1 MTGAR
6 LSRKEKQQQTRAA
19 IIDAATTQFAKF
31 GVEGTSMEAIAR
43 HAGLTQ
49 GAIYSNFASK
59 ADLWWAIGEQMSRTL
74 DLTELLGDEQSL
86 GDELASVGRAV
97 WQLLRAASR
106 TELLLT
112 QEFDLFLMRRPRE
125 RAKYAREARGDR
137 LDLAA
142 LLDSAAAARGEP
154 LPMDAELLAKAI
166 EVVGYGL
173 LHTFMLDPRAVDE
186 ELCVAAFTALAGVP
200 NQAAAGRPSSARN
213 SRTTFPPSTFTTSC
227 SAKPRRSRAAVT
239 NGSPRGPSSP
249 GMQLR
254 TSIPSM
260 M

>member
-19 IIDAATTQFAKF
+19 IIDAAAQQFARF

-59 ADLWWAIGEQMSRTL
+59 ADLWWAIGDQMSRTL
-74 DLTELLGDEQSL
+74 DLTELLTAEQSL
-86 GDELASVGRAV
+86 GDELANVGRAV

-106 TELLLT
+106 SELLLT

-137 LDLAA
+137 RDLAA
-142 LLDSAAAARGEP
+142 LLDSAATARGEP
-154 LPMDAELLAKAI
+154 LPMDAERLAKAI
-166 EVVGYGL
+166 EVVSYGL

-186 ELCVAAFTALAGVP
+186 ELCVATFTALAG
-200 NQAAAGRPSSARN
+200 S
-213 SRTTFPPSTFTTSC
+213 
-227 SAKPRRSRAAVT
+227 
-239 NGSPRGPSSP
+239 
-249 GMQLR
+249 
-254 TSIPSM
+254 
-260 M
+260 